1 MIQVANIEI
10 TDVTVTPSTVV
21 AGAQYIIAATV
32 EPRIFGIMDA
42 DGQMITDAAGNVI
55 TTQMPITPVYGIS
68 TADGDLIS
76 TAAEE
81 YILAEGD

>member
-55 TTQMPITPVYGIS
+55 TTQMHSRRGSDQHGGGRIYFSGRRLKIWQQ
-68 TADGDLIS
+68 
-76 TAAEE
+76 E
-81 YILAEGD
+81 Y